1 MARAGEKMITLG
13 RVLGAWGVKGWIRV
27 HSYTE
32 PSDNIVRF
40 TDCTLR
46 RGKEERVERFE
57 EGRAHRGNQIVA
69 RLASVADRDAAEAL
83 AGFDVLV
90 ERDRFAPCADDEF
103 YWADLE
109 GLEVV
114 TRGGQKLGA
123 VDHLFATGSNDVM
136 IVRGDRERLIPF
148 VIGDVVQQVDLSA
161 GRIVV
166 DWDADF

>member
-1 MARAGEKMITLG
+1 MITLG

-32 PSDNIVRF
+32 PSDNILRF
-40 TDCTLR
+40 AECTLR
-46 RGKEERVERFE
+46 RGAEERIERFE
-57 EGRAHRGNQIVA
+57 EGRAHRGKQIVA
-69 RLASVADRDAAEAL
+69 RLASVDDRDAAEAL

-90 ERDRFAPCADDEF
+90 DRERFAPCEEGEY

-114 TRGGQKLGA
+114 THDGQKLGV

-136 IVRGDRERLIPF
+136 VVRGERERLIPF
-148 VIGDVVQQVDLSA
+148 VVGDVVQQVELSA
-161 GRIVV
+161 GRIVI
-166 DWDADF
+166 DWDAEF